1 MSVVKEH
8 TVCRQTS
15 ECLGIS
21 FSGAREVRH
30 PQLGL
35 LLVFLLDPPARP
47 WECLRLSVPSLWI
60 LRVPGGSQTM
70 VLRNCLLSVKAQ
82 VIFVFVILYLDLQM
96 ACCMFRNKFVLIA
109 QSRLSCYP
117 LKQVNLYKNYQN
129 LLSLKH
135 PDINFLRWKIS
146 LSFCKA
152 FPNIPRLS
160 ELSSLF

>member
-35 LLVFLLDPPARP
+35 LLVFLLVLLPDPESASF
-47 WECLRLSVPSLWI
+47 RLCPFSWI
-60 LRVPGGSQTM
+60 LRVPGGAPVDHGSPK
-70 VLRNCLLSVKAQ
+70 LSAECESPGNLCFCDFISWPFKW
-82 VIFVFVILYLDLQM
+82 L
-96 ACCMFRNKFVLIA
+96 CCMFRNKFVLICTIKIVV
-109 QSRLSCYP
+109 LSL
-117 LKQVNLYKNYQN
+117 LKQVNLYKNYRN

-135 PDINFLRWKIS
+135 PWYQ
-146 LSFCKA
+146 
-152 FPNIPRLS
+152 
-160 ELSSLF
+160 LSSLKNISHSVRPL